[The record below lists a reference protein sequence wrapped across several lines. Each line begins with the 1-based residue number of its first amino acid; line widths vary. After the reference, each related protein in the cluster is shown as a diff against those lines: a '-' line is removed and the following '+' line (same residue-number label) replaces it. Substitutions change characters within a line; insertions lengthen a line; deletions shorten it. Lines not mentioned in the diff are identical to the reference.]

1 MKSVPHQTVYKLVSN
16 GEKNL
21 TQKQNK
27 ESKRKKTLIVG
38 DSIIKHIDG

>member
-16 GEKNL
+16 EEKNL

-27 ESKRKKTLIVG
+27 ESKRKKALIAG